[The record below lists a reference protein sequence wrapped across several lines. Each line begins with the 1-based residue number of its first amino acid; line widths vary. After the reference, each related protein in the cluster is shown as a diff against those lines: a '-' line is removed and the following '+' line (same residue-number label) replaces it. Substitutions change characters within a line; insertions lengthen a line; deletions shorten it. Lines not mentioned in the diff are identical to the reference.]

1 MTIKTLFFNNFFVWK
16 FLKKFHSSR
25 IKRHFIAPL
34 KILRDQTN
42 VFLKQVVFSI
52 LYLYLLVS
60 IYQSL
65 TSPPKANKKIKKIKS
80 NFCFS
85 ILDFNANPIFF
96 LITDSKDAP
105 SITDHF
111 FLQKSLVSLDTY
123 IIS

>member
-65 TSPPKANKKIKKIKS
+65 TSPPKANKKIKNGK
-80 NFCFS
+80 
-85 ILDFNANPIFF
+85 AIFAFPF
-96 LITDSKDAP
+96 LILMPILYFSY
-105 SITDHF
+105 
-111 FLQKSLVSLDTY
+111 LQIQKMLLQ
-123 IIS
+123 